1 MYATAYENVYQMVY
15 LKHYLENDSLEER
28 SCIKLILKDI
38 QEMKTEIVFKLV
50 HMIHFHQAV
59 QQDIQQM
66 AMETAS
72 HLNQQLLVQAD
83 ILEMKMQF
91 VNLSTKKI
99 HLLKLYVRL
108 ELIVTEQETVLRTLF
123 QLFVIQIII
132 VMEMATAY
140 QTQFLHQAFAHMVI
154 YPMVME
160 IVSQ

>member
-1 MYATAYENVYQMVY
+1 MIQQLAHAAHHTLHLFQFQFHQLQDAV
-15 LKHYLENDSLEER
+15 
-28 SCIKLILKDI
+28 KDI

-66 AMETAS
+66 AMETAF

-99 HLLKLYVRL
+99 HLLKLYVRQ
-108 ELIVTEQETVLRTLF
+108 ELIKMEQETVLRILF

-132 VMEMATAY
+132 AMEMETVF
-140 QTQFLHQAFAHMVI
+140 QIQFLYQAFAHMVI
-154 YPMVME
+154 NPMVME